1 MAKSRH
7 TSLPSPAIYAKP
19 PTFAA
24 ATDGAIDPD
33 CRH

>member
-19 PTFAA
+19 TFAA